1 VFANRQQAGEEL
13 ARLVAAREPSHPVVA
28 GLPRGGIP
36 VAAVVAAELDCPLD
50 VIGVKKIGV
59 PWHAELAMGA
69 VAEGGVVLRNDEV
82 IRMAGVSQDQFL
94 RATEDAEAKL
104 NESLSLFRGE
114 RSPVTVDNST
124 AIVVD
129 DGVATGYTMLA
140 ALQSVRRRRAAM
152 VWCAVQVAPASAMA
166 MLRQDADDVIVVDT
180 PVRFDA
186 VGRWYRDFRQTSNA
200 AVIDLL
206 RANRSR

>member
-1 VFANRQQAGEEL
+1 MAV
-13 ARLVAAREPSHPVVA
+13 REPSTPVIA

-36 VAAVVAAELDCPLD
+36 VAAVVAAELNCPLD

-59 PWHAELAMGA
+59 PWHPELAMGA
-69 VAEGGVVLRNDEV
+69 VAEGGVILRNEEV
-82 IRMAGVSQDQFL
+82 IRMAGVSEEQFEAAAAL
-94 RATEDAEAKL
+94 AGAKL

-114 RSPVTVDNST
+114 LSPVAVDNAT

-140 ALQSVRRRRAAM
+140 ALQSARRRRAAM
-152 VWCAVQVAPASAMA
+152 VWCAVPVAPASAIA
-166 MLRQDADDVIVVDT
+166 TLRQEADDVIVVDT

-200 AVIDLL
+200 TVIELL